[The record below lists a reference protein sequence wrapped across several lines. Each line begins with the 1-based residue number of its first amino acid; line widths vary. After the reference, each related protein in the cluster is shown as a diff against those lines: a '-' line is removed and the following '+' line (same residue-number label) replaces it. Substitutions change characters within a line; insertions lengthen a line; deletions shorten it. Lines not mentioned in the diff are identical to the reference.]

1 MAIVT
6 VEILE
11 GRDQETR
18 SRLMARITEA
28 FVEVLEARPE
38 QVRVVIHELPRGNYA
53 VAGKPV

>member
-11 GRDQETR
+11 GRDQETQT
-18 SRLMARITEA
+18 RLMGRITEA
-28 FVEVLEARPE
+28 VVEVLGARPE
-38 QVRVVIHELPRGNYA
+38 QVRVLIHELPRGNYA